1 MWRVYAPGAWEA
13 QDRKDTIHAQ
23 RIFLKLIGKTE
34 YPAPFLAI
42 LILSRISGCSV
53 QSPGMPASGKDKE
66 GWRELILSEHMD
78 GNGAEQKRLTG
89 SLQEDMTYLNAVL
102 EADKNFDIIYRVVQI
117 GGREACMY
125 LVDGF
130 CKDDLVQKLLQ
141 YFMDLTADKLPQD
154 MHGLSKQF
162 TPYVEVDLEDKY
174 SGLVHSLLSGIF
186 VLLIDGYDKALLIDS
201 RTYPARGV
209 EEPEKD
215 KVLRGSKDGF
225 VETLVSNTALIR
237 RRIRSADLCM
247 EMLSAGES
255 SRTDI
260 VLCYMQER
268 VDRKFLQEIK
278 EKIQDIQVDSLT
290 MNQESLAECLYQ
302 RKWYNPFPKFKYTER
317 PDAAA
322 AQVLEGNIV
331 ILVDN
336 SPSAMILPTT
346 IFDVTEEADDYYFPP
361 VTGTYLRVTRFLICL
376 LTYLVTPTF
385 LLLMNNSQFIPESF
399 SFIVLKE
406 EPNLPLIWQFLLLE
420 LAIDG
425 LKLAAVNTPNMLSTP
440 LSVMAALVLGEF
452 SVNSGWFSAEVMLYM
467 AFVAIANYTQSNYE
481 LGYALKFL
489 RIITLLLTQWL
500 GVWGYAGGILLSLLS
515 VCCNRTVSH
524 KSYIYPLIP
533 FNWKNLKNRL
543 LRRRLPGALKDGGK

>member
-1 MWRVYAPGAWEA
+1 MGEVVHVSCGVCKKIWR
-13 QDRKDTIHAQ
+13 
-23 RIFLKLIGKTE
+23 
-34 YPAPFLAI
+34 
-42 LILSRISGCSV
+42 C
-53 QSPGMPASGKDKE
+53 M
-66 GWRELILSEHMD
+66 
-78 GNGAEQKRLTG
+78 TG
-89 SLQEDMTYLNAVL
+89 SGLAYAYREKIVAAFQEKEWEKITSSV
-102 EADKNFDIIYRVVQI
+102 
-117 GGREACMY
+117 
-125 LVDGF
+125 
-130 CKDDLVQKLLQ
+130 
-141 YFMDLTADKLPQD
+141 
-154 MHGLSKQF
+154 
-162 TPYVEVDLEDKY
+162 
-174 SGLVHSLLSGIF
+174 LSGIF
-186 VLLIDGYDKALLIDS
+186 VLLVEGYREAVLIDARS
-201 RTYPARGV
+201 YPSRGV

-225 VETLVSNTALIR
+225 VETVVFNTALIR
-237 RRIRSADLCM
+237 RRIRDTDLRM
-247 EMLSAGES
+247 EMMSAGKS
-255 SRTDI
+255 SKTDI
-260 VLCYMQER
+260 VLCYMDSR
-268 VDRKFLQEIK
+268 VDQGFLEEIK
-278 EKIQDIQVDSLT
+278 QKIRNIRVDSLT
-290 MNQESLAECLYQ
+290 MNQESLAECLVPG
-302 RKWYNPFPKFKYTER
+302 RWWNPFPKFKYTER
-317 PDAAA
+317 PDTAA
-322 AQVLEGNIV
+322 AQVLEGNV
-331 ILVDN
+331 ILLVDN

-346 IFDVTEEADDYYFPP
+346 IFDVVEEADDYYFPP
-361 VTGTYLRVTRFLICL
+361 VTGTYLRMTRFLISL
-376 LTYLVTPTF
+376 LTYLMTPTF

-425 LKLAAVNTPNMLSTP
+425 LKLAAVNTPNMLSTT

>member
-1 MWRVYAPGAWEA
+1 
-13 QDRKDTIHAQ
+13 
-23 RIFLKLIGKTE
+23 
-34 YPAPFLAI
+34 
-42 LILSRISGCSV
+42 
-53 QSPGMPASGKDKE
+53 
-66 GWRELILSEHMD
+66 
-78 GNGAEQKRLTG
+78 
-89 SLQEDMTYLNAVL
+89 
-102 EADKNFDIIYRVVQI
+102 
-117 GGREACMY
+117 MY
-125 LVDGF
+125 LIDGF

-141 YFMDLTADKLPQD
+141 YFMDLTPDKLPED

-162 TPYVEVDLEDKY
+162 TPYVEVELADSCDT
-174 SGLVHSLLSGIF
+174 LVQSLLSGMF
-186 VLLIDGYDKALLIDS
+186 LLLVDGYEKALLIDS

-237 RRIRSADLCM
+237 RRIRSADLHM
-247 EMLSAGES
+247 EMFGAGES

-260 VLCYMQER
+260 VVCYMKKR
-268 VDRKFLQEIK
+268 VDKEFLREIRK
-278 EKIQDIQVDSLT
+278 KIQNIKVDSLT

-302 RKWYNPFPKFKYTER
+302 RRWYNPFPKFKYTER

-346 IFDVTEEADDYYFPP
+346 IFDVAEEADDYYFPP
-361 VTGTYLRVTRFLICL
+361 ITGTYLRLTRFLISL

-385 LLLMNNSQFIPESF
+385 LLLVNNDKWIPESF
-399 SFIVLKE
+399 SFIMLKE
-406 EPNLPLIWQFLLLE
+406 EPNLPLIWQFLVLE

-452 SVNSGWFSAEVMLYM
+452 SVNSGWFSPEVMLYM
-467 AFVAIANYTQSNYE
+467 AFVAIANYTQQNYE

-489 RIITLLLTQWL
+489 RIITLLLTQWF
-500 GVWGYAGGILLSLLS
+500 GIWGYVGGIVISLLGI
-515 VCCNRTVSH
+515 CCNRTVSRT
-524 KSYIYPLIP
+524 SYIYPFIP
-533 FNWKNLKNRL
+533 FDWEKLKGRL
-543 LRRRLPGALKDGGK
+543 IRTRLPGALNVEGETSQKSK